1 LSNESSKYLISAII
15 STYNSERFI
24 RGKIE
29 DLLQQTIFDKLE
41 IVIVNSG
48 SQQNEEEI
56 IKEYIEKYP
65 NIKYIRTEE
74 RETIYKAWN
83 RGIKISNGKYITNTN
98 TDDRLKE
105 NALEILSTELEK
117 YPNVGVVYADQYITT
132 MQNQGYREANNNKIY
147 YFPHYKFIHL
157 LDRCLIGSQ
166 PMWRASIHFSD
177 AIWFNEKFEVCG
189 DHDFYIRVAERY
201 ELKHLELVLGTFY
214 KSPDRTNKEYQNVKK
229 TYFEGFSN
237 TFYHTQ
243 KFVNSLSQVETKKF
257 FNKNIFFVSMPL
269 LWYKVYNKTRLSLFP
284 NAHFQYPEYSFLLI
298 VLIYKKWNDAE
309 NVKKYANKFLKW
321 GKSVRIKRVL
331 DSTKSKSDFIK
342 PILELNDNE

>member
-1 LSNESSKYLISAII
+1 MSNESSKYLISAII

-132 MQNQGYREANNNKIY
+132 MQNQGYR
-147 YFPHYKFIHL
+147 
-157 LDRCLIGSQ
+157 
-166 PMWRASIHFSD
+166 
-177 AIWFNEKFEVCG
+177 
-189 DHDFYIRVAERY
+189 
-201 ELKHLELVLGTFY
+201 
-214 KSPDRTNKEYQNVKK
+214 
-229 TYFEGFSN
+229 
-237 TFYHTQ
+237 
-243 KFVNSLSQVETKKF
+243 
-257 FNKNIFFVSMPL
+257 
-269 LWYKVYNKTRLSLFP
+269 
-284 NAHFQYPEYSFLLI
+284 
-298 VLIYKKWNDAE
+298 
-309 NVKKYANKFLKW
+309 
-321 GKSVRIKRVL
+321 GK
-331 DSTKSKSDFIK
+331 
-342 PILELNDNE
+342 